1 MLTCKTVY
9 VVRHGDLDNPS
20 KIVYNWD
27 GIGGITLP
35 LSEKGKQQMKKMG
48 DLLKQKG
55 ASFSKIY
62 SSDFLR
68 TRESAQILAK
78 VLKINL
84 IIFVKD
90 LRESFA
96 PALVGKSQKFLKEK
110 YGGNVYTDYFIK
122 KFHHETIEQV
132 ARRYY
137 QTFLKIIRENPQDAD
152 LIMVGHGDPIR
163 FLIAKLKNPQKK
175 LTVEDYHNLS
185 QTDYLKK
192 GQAWEIKLDQNNNLA
207 KAQILGEQFP
217 NSGRDY

>member
-27 GIGGITLP
+27 GIGGITLG
-35 LSEKGKQQMKKMG
+35 LSEKGNRQMEKMG

-68 TRESAQILAK
+68 TRESTKILAK
-78 VLKINL
+78 ILQIKKIVFLKQ
-84 IIFVKD
+84 
-90 LRESFA
+90 LRETFA

-122 KFHHETIEQV
+122 KYHHETIEQV

-163 FLIAKLKNPQKK
+163 FFIAKLKNPKK
-175 LTVEDYHNLS
+175 ELTVEAYPYLA

-192 GQAWEIKLDQNNNLA
+192 GQAWELILDQKNKLVFTE
-207 KAQILGEQFP
+207 IIGEK
-217 NSGRDY
+217 SSHACRDY

>member
-1 MLTCKTVY
+1 MVSFQTFY
-9 VVRHGDLDNPS
+9 IVRHGDLENPN

-27 GIGGITLP
+27 GIRGITLG
-35 LSEKGKQQMKKMG
+35 LSEKGKRQMEKMG

-68 TRESAQILAK
+68 TRESTKILAK
-78 VLKINL
+78 ILKIKKVV
-84 IIFVKD
+84 FMKQ
-90 LRESFA
+90 LRDVFA
-96 PALVGKSQKFLKEK
+96 PALIGIPLSELKEK

-137 QTFLKIIRENPQDAD
+137 QTFLKIIRENLQDAD

-163 FLIAKLKNPQKK
+163 FFIAKLKNLQKE
-175 LTVEDYHNLS
+175 LTEEDYPNLA

-192 GQAWEIKLDQNNNLA
+192 GQAWEIKLDQNNNLVR
-207 KAQILGEQFP
+207 AQILGEQSP
-217 NSGRDY
+217 SSSRDY